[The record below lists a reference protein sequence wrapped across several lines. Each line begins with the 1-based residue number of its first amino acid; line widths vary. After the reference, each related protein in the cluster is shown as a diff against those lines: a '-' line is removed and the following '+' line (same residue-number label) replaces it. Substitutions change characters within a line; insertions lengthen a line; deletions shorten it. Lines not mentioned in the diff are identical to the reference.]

1 MSEQERDR
9 EKYLKAYYEN
19 EANANKHMSY
29 ALLFTAI
36 LLAIV
41 WIGYFVGLFNV
52 TKETLIVTHIVIAI
66 SLVLLVSPMFYLKTD
81 KLKKPGF
88 KFFVLFSFILV
99 ISILNIVIPK
109 HLIIGWAIC
118 IVLTNHYYNPKVGLA
133 IFIVTLVSL
142 FICIYAGMF
151 LGEFDSNLLAGQLD
165 AKEGII
171 HNYMLPNTYLDT
183 PSGRF
188 AYLND
193 LVAVGDNRYLKA
205 FLYYFVPRGALITIL
220 FFVSNAL
227 NKRTYLLLVEEL
239 KVSSEHQRTKTE
251 LEVAKEIQLATLPV
265 EFITSE
271 DIEIQAELKAA
282 KEVGGDFYDYFVLD
296 DDHTAILIGD
306 VSGKGIPAAMFMMKT
321 ITCFKNYMSI
331 NKSPA
336 QIMKD
341 VNKAIYEGNDSQM
354 FVTCFLAIINTKTGE
369 VKFANAGHNHPIV
382 GQKTKYRYLQC
393 QSGFILGAMPEAYVQ
408 DETFT
413 LNNGDT
419 FTLYTDGITEAM
431 NPKREQY
438 GEKRLLDLFNR
449 KIYSCLVELHR
460 DLKDDVLHFAD
471 GADQSDDLTYITLK
485 YHGEKYHYQEKTF
498 DATMENIP
506 AMLSFLGEFSNK
518 LELSDSFKSKG
529 AVVADEILSNIVK
542 YGYKEHKG
550 QIFLRALYNVD
561 KKEYILTVIDNGIPF
576 DPFSVN
582 NKPLSG
588 DIDDQVEGGL
598 GILIVKNLATEYAYD
613 RLNDKNITILKKK
626 FE

>member
-1 MSEQERDR
+1 MTEQEKER

-52 TKETLIVTHIVIAI
+52 TKETLVVTHIVIAA
-66 SLVLLVSPMFYLKTD
+66 SLFILISPMFYLKTD
-81 KLKKPGF
+81 RLKKPGF
-88 KFFVLFSFILV
+88 KFFVLFSFIFV
-99 ISILNIVIPK
+99 ISILNVVIPK

-118 IVLTNHYYNPKVGLA
+118 IVLTNHYYNPKVGL
-133 IFIVTLVSL
+133 IVFIVTLVSL
-142 FICIYAGMF
+142 FVCIYLGMF

-171 HNYMLPNTYLDT
+171 HNYLLPNTYSDS

-188 AYLND
+188 AYLHD
-193 LVAVGDNRYLKA
+193 LIAAGDNRYLKA

-220 FFVSNAL
+220 FFVCNAL
-227 NKRTYLLLVEEL
+227 NKRTYTLLVEEL
-239 KVSSEHQRTKTE
+239 KVSSEQQRTKTE

-271 DIEIQAELKAA
+271 DIEIQAELRAA

-296 DDHTAILIGD
+296 EDHTAILIGD

-369 VKFANAGHNHPIV
+369 VKFANAGHNPPIV
-382 GQKTKYRYLQC
+382 GQKTKYHYLKC
-393 QSGFILGAMPEAYVQ
+393 KSGFILGAMPEAYVE

-419 FTLYTDGITEAM
+419 LTLYTDGITEAM

-449 KIYSCLVELHR
+449 KVYSCLVELHR
-460 DLKDDVLHFAD
+460 DLKDDVLSFTD
-471 GADQSDDLTYITLK
+471 GAEQSDDLTYITLK
-485 YHGEKYHYQEKTF
+485 YHGDKYVFEEKTF

-506 AMLSFLGEFSNK
+506 HMLGFLSNFASK
-518 LELSDSFKSKG
+518 LNLGDSFKNKG
-529 AVVADEILSNIVK
+529 LVAADEILSNVVK

-550 QIFLRALYNVD
+550 QIYLRALFNVD
-561 KKEYILTVIDNGIPF
+561 QKEFILTVIDNGIPF
-576 DPFSVN
+576 DPFKVN

-588 DIDDQVEGGL
+588 DIEDQEVGGL
-598 GILIVKNLATEYAYD
+598 GILIVKNLASEYAYD

-626 FE
+626 F